1 MAPLF
6 LVVVTKMESIDQ
18 QIEEQ
23 RAEIGRWSP
32 AQIQNSAQ
40 DEAAYNQHV
49 QKLGDLLREKALTQ
63 AWVVSLPE

>member
-1 MAPLF
+1 
-6 LVVVTKMESIDQ
+6 VNWIDR

-32 AQIQNSAQ
+32 ARIQNSAQ

-49 QKLGDLLREKALTQ
+49 QKLGDLLREKALAK
-63 AWVVSLPE
+63 AWAVSLPK